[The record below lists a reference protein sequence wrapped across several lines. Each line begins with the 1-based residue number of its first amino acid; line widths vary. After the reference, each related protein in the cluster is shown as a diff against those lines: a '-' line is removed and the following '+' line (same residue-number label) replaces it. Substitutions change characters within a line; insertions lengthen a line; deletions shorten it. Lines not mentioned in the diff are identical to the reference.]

1 MKLQE
6 KLSRTVGDGKLAD
19 EENGHGIGLANINRR
34 IKLFYS
40 DEYGIKIKS
49 ILNVGTFVTIEIP
62 LNIEKKEG
70 GSGAEGSDNR

>member
-1 MKLQE
+1 MKAPLSWLCDYVDIDIPVEKLQE

-40 DEYGIKIKS
+40 DEYGIKIKKTYRA
-49 ILNVGTFVTIEIP
+49 L
-62 LNIEKKEG
+62 
-70 GSGAEGSDNR
+70 